1 MMQSAL
7 TNICLRNK
15 KTIGLTVT
23 TVTFLAC
30 LDTFAV
36 LGVTVVTVVLWK
48 FFQLLKKNKLTATF
62 FLT

>member
-48 FFQLLKKNKLTATF
+48 FFQLLKKAN
-62 FLT
+62 